1 MRGLLIIISTVSI
14 VFSQYNV
21 YDINNYN
28 YFQDSVR
35 VNSPIPMFKS
45 FIFPGWGQFSKNDPN
60 WKPFLFFG
68 IEIIAVTSN
77 VHYSKKS
84 NDFKNSFE
92 SHADKHWDLKRWYE
106 NTKIIFPDKWSD
118 IIIGTH
124 KLGLKINGDYFNTN
138 SLENLSNQYLW
149 SDIEV
154 VRDRDFYENIGKY
167 DQFVGGWDDKFDNPF
182 DSEGNWYSEKK
193 GNVESVILT
202 KNKNHYRNLRYK
214 SNINSHYARYAIS
227 ILMLNHFISGLDAL
241 ISPTNVL
248 QKNSKFSIK
257 LTPYKTYN
265 EGGVLLNLSW

>member
-45 FIFPGWGQFSKNDPN
+45 FIFPRWGQFSKNDPK

-68 IEIIAVTSN
+68 IEIIAITSN

-138 SLENLSNQYLW
+138 SLENLSNQY
-149 SDIEV
+149 
-154 VRDRDFYENIGKY
+154 
-167 DQFVGGWDDKFDNPF
+167 
-182 DSEGNWYSEKK
+182 
-193 GNVESVILT
+193 
-202 KNKNHYRNLRYK
+202 
-214 SNINSHYARYAIS
+214 
-227 ILMLNHFISGLDAL
+227 
-241 ISPTNVL
+241 
-248 QKNSKFSIK
+248 
-257 LTPYKTYN
+257 
-265 EGGVLLNLSW
+265 